1 VSRVESPALRGTWIG
16 SLLRFWNPVMRALL
30 ASPLHWPLSRWFLLI
45 SWTGAKT
52 GLARS
57 TPVSYVR
64 DGTTIYVTT
73 GDRWPRYVMGN
84 DTFRVRQRGRW
95 VSARAELVTD
105 REESSREHA
114 RIFARHG
121 WFRLLAGIPKRGGR
135 VDEKAINR
143 SLEAGRQLVWI
154 ALDESIDK

>member
-16 SLLRFWNPVMRALL
+16 SLLRFWNPFMRALL

-64 DGTTIYVTT
+64 DGTTIYVTS
-73 GDRWPRYVMGN
+73 GDRWPRYVVGN
-84 DTFRVRQRGRW
+84 DTFRVRLRGRW
-95 VSARAELVTD
+95 IPARAELVTD
-105 REESSREHA
+105 RVESRREHA

-121 WFRLLAGIPKRGGR
+121 WFRLLAGIPKRRGHAADEA
-135 VDEKAINR
+135 VDR
-143 SLEAGRQLVWI
+143 SIAAGRQLVRI
-154 ALDESIDK
+154 AASESIDR